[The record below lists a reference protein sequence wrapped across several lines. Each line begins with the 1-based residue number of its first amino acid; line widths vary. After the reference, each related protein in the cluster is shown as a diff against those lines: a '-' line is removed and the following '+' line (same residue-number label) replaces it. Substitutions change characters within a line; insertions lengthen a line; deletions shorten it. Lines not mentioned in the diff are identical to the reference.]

1 MPLIFSV
8 ANCFLY
14 SLMLVG
20 WLWVKKRLMAREDK
34 EDAQSMMVFKQRLL
48 RIELSTAIAFAVLE
62 VSNGVGI

>member
-1 MPLIFSV
+1 
-8 ANCFLY
+8 
-14 SLMLVG
+14 MLVG
-20 WLWVKKRLMAREDK
+20 WLWIKKRLMAREDK